1 MVVIDG
7 HGGYVP
13 LYRIDREEVADQH
26 DGRGRGESAVPG
38 RDENHITM
46 ASEAAE
52 NALARSSVDAEDL
65 DAVFAASVSDF
76 YAEHGIA
83 AHVAYRHGATGDVR
97 TADFQA
103 TARAATD
110 ALVAAKH
117 FVENTGGQALVVAAD
132 VIPVEPGHDEEAES
146 GAGAGAVV
154 LRSDAADPEAELG
167 AVGQETNGF
176 VERHRE
182 HGAAAEV
189 GDAKF
194 EGNFGA
200 GPAVGN
206 AVERADAAGAD
217 RAVVGTPQGRHIKTA
232 LGALGD
238 AEQTSV
244 RGQIGYAGAA
254 SLFVDLVHALEEADA
269 GETIAAVTYGPGGA
283 DAVSVSVEAATD
295 DDVTTVA
302 KYVEAKENVSYAKH
316 LEYRERYDY
325 EGVQTS

>member
-46 ASEAAE
+46 ASEAAG
-52 NALARSSVDAEDL
+52 NALERSGVDAEDL
-65 DAVFAASVSDF
+65 DAVFAASVSDY

-83 AHVAYRHGATGDVR
+83 AHVAYRHEATGDVR
-97 TADFQA
+97 TGDFQA

-110 ALVAAKH
+110 ALAAAKN

-132 VIPVEPGHDEEAES
+132 VIPVDPGHDEEAES

-154 LRSDAADPEAELG
+154 LRPDADDPDAELG
-167 AVGQETNGF
+167 DVGQETNGF

-182 HGAAAEV
+182 HGEAAEV

-200 GPAVGN
+200 GPAV
-206 AVERADAAGAD
+206 AAAAERAGAGDAD

-232 LGALGD
+232 LGQLGD

-244 RGQIGYAGAA
+244 RSDVGYAGAA
-254 SLFVDLVHALEEADA
+254 SFYVDLVHALEEAEA
-269 GETIAAVTYGPGGA
+269 GETISAVTYGPGGA
-283 DAVSVSVEAATD
+283 DVVSVSVESGTD
-295 DDVTTVA
+295 DDVLTVA
-302 KYVEAKENVSYAKH
+302 EYVEAKEHVTYAKH